1 MGGGL
6 PIGQGDRNHIIAN
19 SGLQQAIRE
28 AIGLGPGWSHHQ
40 QIGVGVA
47 IPVAAGPGAKE
58 EHLAGGNSQPIAIS
72 QRLGDSLAPLGQPA
86 LLPRLAQ
93 PLQGGK
99 LRCHR

>member
-1 MGGGL
+1 MGSGL
-6 PIGQGDRNHIIAN
+6 PIGQGDRDHIIPN
-19 SGLQQAIRE
+19 PGLQQAICE

-58 EHLAGGNSQPIAIS
+58 EHLAGGDIQAIPVS
-72 QRLGDSLAPLGQPA
+72 QRLGDGLASFGLPA
-86 LLPRLAQ
+86 LMPRLAQ
-93 PLQGGK
+93 PLQRGK